1 MFPQFSH
8 AAERPVKLSEHKTA
22 TSCKSTCCTLILS
35 SLTPFSFF
43 RCCSSHCFFCLA
55 QLAALLPRRSH
66 ASPPGAPIHSREQQ
80 QQWKS
85 VRRNVQQQCFSCI
98 QPSLHCSVGR
108 SGFQSLVGRKP
119 LQIRHEDAS
128 CKHSRLQKSWRREIL
143 VFNGVFHFGAK
154 HI

>member
-35 SLTPFSFF
+35 SLTPFF
-43 RCCSSHCFFCLA
+43 RPSRCFFCFAHLA
-55 QLAALLPRRSH
+55 TLLPRRSH

-80 QQWKS
+80 QWKS
-85 VRRNVQQQCFSCI
+85 VRRNVRQQCFSCI
-98 QPSLHCSVGR
+98 QASLHCSVGR

-128 CKHSRLQKSWRREIL
+128 CKHLCLQKRWRREIL
-143 VFNGVFHFGAK
+143 VFNGVFHFGV
-154 HI
+154 